1 MSIKE
6 RFKDNGD
13 DTIADTLTGLM
24 WMKNDSYVDLKKF
37 VSFRGAT
44 KYMESKNKESFAG
57 YTDWRLPGKKE
68 AQSLYFPEKDRAVK
82 DRYDMNSYIDPSF
95 SPGGATTPG
104 PAKPAVKL
112 PLSYFR
118 LPMEPAPIKRSTV
131 PWIPPCGWCV
141 ANAVKR
147 LSLIWGKFLLH
158 KFCGCRADG
167 DKGVSHKN

>member
-95 SPGGATTPG
+95 SPGGGYNTWTSETRGKITAFIFSFANGTGAHQEVDSTVDT
-104 PAKPAVKL
+104 AV
-112 PLSYFR
+112 R
-118 LPMEPAPIKRSTV
+118 LVRGECSKEAIAHLGKIPAPQILRMSG
-131 PWIPPCGWCV
+131 GW
-141 ANAVKR
+141 R
-147 LSLIWGKFLLH
+147 
-158 KFCGCRADG
+158 
-167 DKGVSHKN
+167 